1 MVERRKGRA
10 EKVFAKGLAVRFDM
24 FVAGKLGISR
34 NKALELIENKGV
46 LLNGKAYKGS
56 FCVNSLLKNAPNEAQ
71 ILNFEGLKLEI
82 LDEIYP
88 SRAALKLKG
97 FLQDFELNVAGKN
110 CLDIGSAAGG
120 FTQIWLENGASSV
133 VALDVGS
140 NQLDLN
146 LKKDKRVQ
154 SVENTD
160 IKDYESEQKFELISC
175 DVSFVSLKK
184 LLCHIDRLAQGLI
197 VLLFKP
203 QFEVG
208 LQAKRDKKGVVKD
221 EKAINTARAD
231 FEKECAR
238 LGWLFKGVAASKI
251 KGKEGN
257 VEYFYLYSKH

>member
-1 MVERRKGRA
+1 
-10 EKVFAKGLAVRFDM
+10 M
-24 FVAGKLGISR
+24 FVSQKLGISR
-34 NKALELIENKGV
+34 NKALELIESKGV
-46 LLNGKAYKGS
+46 LLNAKSYKGS

-71 ILNFEGLKLEI
+71 ILNFEDLKLEV

-97 FLQDFELNVAGKN
+97 FLQDFELDVAGKN

-120 FTQIWLENGASSV
+120 FVQVWLENGASSV
-133 VALDVGS
+133 IALDVGS
-140 NQLDLN
+140 NQLALN

-154 SVENTD
+154 SIENTD

-184 LLCHIDRLAQGLI
+184 LLCHIDRLSKGLI

-208 LQAKRDKKGVVKD
+208 LRAKRDKKGVVRD
-221 EKAINTARAD
+221 EKAINAARAD

-238 LGWLFKGVAASKI
+238 LGWLFKGCAASKI